1 MTKTPLVSLA
11 ALAALVLLAFA
22 TNPSPERHR
31 DKIKAAISERSP
43 LAGALGLG
51 ALTAFTSTYHPL
63 GVASYTTVNDRTVSI
78 GAFGMVFVRQ
88 PSTDK

>member
-1 MTKTPLVSLA
+1 MTKAPLVSLA

-31 DKIKAAISERSP
+31 EKIKAAISERSP